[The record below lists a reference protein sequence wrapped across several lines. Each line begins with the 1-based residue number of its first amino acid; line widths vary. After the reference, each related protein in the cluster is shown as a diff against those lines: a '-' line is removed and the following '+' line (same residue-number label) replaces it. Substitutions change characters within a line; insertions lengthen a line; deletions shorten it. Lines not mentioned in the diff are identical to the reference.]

1 MSEISSEGLAVAV
14 HPNGN
19 RLAALEA
26 ENAALAAKNAQLQT
40 ALESRIVIEQAKGAV
55 SARLGITPQIAF
67 EMVRR
72 LARSQRR
79 NLHEY
84 AAEVVANAG
93 RLGT

>member
-1 MSEISSEGLAVAV
+1 MSEISPEGLAVAV
-14 HPNGN
+14 HTNGN

-55 SARLGITPQIAF
+55 SARLGVTPEIAF